1 MLTKPMSTE
10 RILIVD
16 DDPWILRMVSTLL
29 EKRGY
34 KILTAA
40 DGEEGLFRADQMRPD
55 LIISD
60 VMMPKMD
67 GWAMIKALRSRPEFG
82 IVPVIFLTA
91 LGGEE
96 DRMKGFRLGADDYL
110 PKPFRFEDLDHRVT
124 KALDKGKTA
133 KAAAAQVMAA
143 PTGPPPIPPAVPATK
158 LPSSPGG
165 RPTASTPPFPTSKPV
180 GIHGTL
186 EQLGLSSLLVILEM
200 ERKSGILRVEKP
212 GSTGRIFA
220 REGRIIAARIDGDN
234 APKDG
239 RKGAQAVY
247 NMLTWTAGRF
257 DFSVVDVDMED
268 EVQSTTT
275 NLLMEGARLI
285 DEASR

>member
-1 MLTKPMSTE
+1 MSTE

-29 EKRGY
+29 EKKGY
-34 KILTAA
+34 AIVTAS
-40 DGEEGLFRADQMRPD
+40 DGEEGLIRADQVRPD

-67 GWAMIKALRSRPEFG
+67 GWAMVKALRSRPELA

-96 DRMKGFRLGADDYL
+96 DRIKGFRLGADDYL
-110 PKPFRFEDLDHRVT
+110 PKPFRFEELDLRVLN
-124 KALDKGKTA
+124 ALKKGKQA
-133 KAAAAQVMAA
+133 RVAAEQVAAAAA
-143 PTGPPPIPPAVPATK
+143 PPIPQPPPVP
-158 LPSSPGG
+158 PGARG
-165 RPTASTPPFPTSKPV
+165 STPPFPISKPV

-200 ERKSGILRVEKP
+200 ERKSGILRVEKM
-212 GSTGRIFA
+212 GATGRIFA
-220 REGRIIAARIDGDN
+220 REGRIIAARIEGDAVKKEN
-234 APKDG
+234 K
-239 RKGAQAVY
+239 KGAQAVY
-247 NMLTWTAGRF
+247 QMLTWTAGRF

-285 DEASR
+285 DEQNR

>member
-1 MLTKPMSTE
+1 MSPE

-29 EKRGY
+29 EKKGY
-34 KILTAA
+34 AIITAS
-40 DGEEGLFRADQMRPD
+40 DGEEGLIRADQSKPD

-67 GWAMIKALRSRPEFG
+67 GWTMVKALRSRPELA
-82 IVPVIFLTA
+82 IIPVIFLTA

-96 DRMKGFRLGADDYL
+96 DRIKGFRLGADDYL
-110 PKPFRFEDLDHRVT
+110 PKPFRFEELDLRVLN
-124 KALDKGKTA
+124 ALKKGQQA
-133 KAAAAQVMAA
+133 KSAAQAVKDA
-143 PTGPPPIPPAVPATK
+143 PVPPPPPPQVNPQAATMQ
-158 LPSSPGG
+158 G
-165 RPTASTPPFPTSKPV
+165 RPPGAPPFPTSKPV

-200 ERKSGILRVEKP
+200 ERKSGILRVEKA
-212 GSTGRIFA
+212 GATGRIFA
-220 REGRIIAARIDGDN
+220 REGRIIAARIEGDA
-234 APKDG
+234 APKDA
-239 RKGAQAVY
+239 RKGAVAVY
-247 NMLTWTAGRF
+247 HMLTWTAGRF

-268 EVQSTTT
+268 EVKSTTT

-285 DEASR
+285 DEANK